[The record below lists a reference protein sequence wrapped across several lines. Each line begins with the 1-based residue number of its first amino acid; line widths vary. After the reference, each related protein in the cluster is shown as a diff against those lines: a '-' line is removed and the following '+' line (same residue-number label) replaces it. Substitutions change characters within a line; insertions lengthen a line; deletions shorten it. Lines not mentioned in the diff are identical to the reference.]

1 MQPTDQT
8 STVVVSMGFGDGDKQ
23 EHTGFGVALEA
34 QHDLWSAIPSCRN
47 VFRHVSCILLRV
59 DREATGQTKITDL
72 ELAVGIDEQVSALQ
86 VSVQHIGG
94 VDILQ
99 TAEDLVDEGLEMRI
113 GQRLSGADNSRQ
125 VTFHQFYSGGQT
137 IGRSRQGEGEGRTQS
152 ITYPRINMSR

>member
-59 DREATGQTKITDL
+59 DRETTRQTKVTDFQ
-72 ELAVGIDEQVSALQ
+72 LAIGIDQQVTGFQ
-86 VSVQHIGG
+86 VTVQDVGRM
-94 VDILQ
+94 DILQ
-99 TAEDLVDEGLEMRI
+99 PAKNLVDEGLEMGI
-113 GQRLSGADNSRQ
+113 GQRLSGANNRGQ
-125 VTFHQFYSGGQT
+125 ITFHQFCTG
-137 IGRSRQGEGEGRTQS
+137 
-152 ITYPRINMSR
+152 